1 MSHRIAAAIAFAT
14 AVFAGPALGAEP
26 YPSRPIRMVVP
37 FAAGGAIDLMARPTA
52 RKMSEIL
59 GVTVVVDNRAGAGGS
74 IAAEYTSKAPN
85 DGYTILFGSTSPL
98 VINPAYFEKV
108 GYDTL
113 RDFTPISLVVTQPL
127 VIVSHPSL
135 PVRNVRELVAMAK
148 RMPGKLSY
156 GSAGPGTSNHLTGE
170 LLKDAAGI
178 DMVHVP
184 YKGGAP
190 ALTALLSGEIELQ
203 VSQPNT
209 MMPFIRQGRVR
220 ALATT
225 GARRVAKLPEVGTLI
240 EAGYKD
246 LDLIGWYCIVGPA
259 NLPAP
264 IVDRLNAAIHQSVAS
279 PDVRNLLIE
288 SGSDPVT
295 STPAELYTLMKTD
308 MVRWARAA
316 KIAKAN
322 EARQR

>member
-1 MSHRIAAAIAFAT
+1 
-14 AVFAGPALGAEP
+14 
-26 YPSRPIRMVVP
+26 
-37 FAAGGAIDLMARPTA
+37 
-52 RKMSEIL
+52 
-59 GVTVVVDNRAGAGGS
+59 
-74 IAAEYTSKAPN
+74 
-85 DGYTILFGSTSPL
+85 
-98 VINPAYFEKV
+98 
-108 GYDTL
+108 
-113 RDFTPISLVVTQPL
+113 
-127 VIVSHPSL
+127 
-135 PVRNVRELVAMAK
+135 
-148 RMPGKLSY
+148 
-156 GSAGPGTSNHLTGE
+156 
-170 LLKDAAGI
+170 
-178 DMVHVP
+178 MVHIP